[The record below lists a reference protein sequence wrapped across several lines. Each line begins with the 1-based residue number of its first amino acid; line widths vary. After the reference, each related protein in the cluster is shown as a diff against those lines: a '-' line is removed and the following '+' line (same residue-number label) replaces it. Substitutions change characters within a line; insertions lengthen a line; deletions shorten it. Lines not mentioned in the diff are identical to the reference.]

1 MNMKRLAL
9 MLALVLALCLG
20 LSAAAE
26 TLGDDTAEVEAAAN
40 SEDGT
45 SMDVA
50 KIALRK
56 HADDV
61 IRIFERI
68 DPEPVTGANVMGRML
83 MLIADLMRD
92 PVIAPFFGYA
102 GRAATAFVATGS
114 AMASTAEDE
123 K

>member
-1 MNMKRLAL
+1 MKRLSDYKGVEAFEL
-9 MLALVLALCLG
+9 WADIIEPI
-20 LSAAAE
+20 SAVF
-26 TLGDDTAEVEAAAN
+26 TDKDVEAAAN

-50 KIALRK
+50 KIALKK

-102 GRAATAFVATGS
+102 GRAAMAFVASGS
-114 AMASTAEDE
+114 AMENTAEDV

>member
-1 MNMKRLAL
+1 MKRLSDYKGAEAFEL
-9 MLALVLALCLG
+9 WADIIEPI
-20 LSAAAE
+20 SAVF
-26 TLGDDTAEVEAAAN
+26 TDKDVEAAAN

-50 KIALRK
+50 KIALKK

-102 GRAATAFVATGS
+102 GRAAMVVVASGS
-114 AMASTAEDE
+114 AMENTAEDV